1 MVAPDCSDREN
12 SARGSISCSYGF
24 RLVFFSFPRYNT
36 IQHVGVSQT
45 RLLPSILII
54 AYPSSSIPPY
64 LHPSSTI
71 CRQARTMK
79 NFTPESRLKILNER
93 LSTNT
98 AKPSTLGKPF
108 IKFTC
113 KETWINNDLCIK
125 FQGAGTSAKTN
136 RGKDSSKA
144 LRNTRPQNNICI
156 KFRGKQGNT
165 SIEQEFYPDVV
176 VMGSTTSASKLE
188 CEIAT
193 ASTSATPNKLIN
205 TGQRCYC
212 KSIGVSAKA
221 HSPEG

>member
-1 MVAPDCSDREN
+1 MKT
-12 SARGSISCSYGF
+12 
-24 RLVFFSFPRYNT
+24 L
-36 IQHVGVSQT
+36 IQE
-45 RLLPSILII
+45 P
-54 AYPSSSIPPY
+54 
-64 LHPSSTI
+64 
-71 CRQARTMK
+71 
-79 NFTPESRLKILNER
+79 RLKILNER

-98 AKPSTLGKPF
+98 AGPNTLGKPF

-113 KETWINNDLCIK
+113 KETWINNDLCVK
-125 FQGAGTSAKTN
+125 FQGAETSAKIN
-136 RGKDSSKA
+136 RGKDSSKPP
-144 LRNTRPQNNICI
+144 RNTRPQKNICI

-188 CEIAT
+188 CEIVT